1 MDLDRRRPPMTTTT
15 AMDAALLLDPPHIK
29 RDQRIPPIKDW
40 PGRPTNFHK
49 RRWWPWPRAAREPAP
64 PGPPEDAASR
74 PGALGPPGQLR
85 EPIEGLQVDFA
96 TARESASPRPGHIV
110 SDGGRLRT
118 LRQKCAERCLDQFG

>member
-1 MDLDRRRPPMTTTT
+1 MTTTT

-29 RDQRIPPIKDW
+29 RDQGIPPIKDW

-49 RRWWPWPRAAREPAP
+49 RRWWPWPRAAS
-64 PGPPEDAASR
+64 AASSTRPTGGRRRR